1 MKHIRPYNESAA
13 ELWHKISYGDLFGHM
28 KGQLVEDFT
37 AKEVQVV
44 LGVASTLT
52 WSKVTEYKDRKL
64 REANP
69 VAFARVD
76 FSIDMRQ
83 NMSSLSKLRT
93 YNYKGGKLDL
103 PDIIHPRTKSNFM
116 VLQFFVHRSSAPG
129 KMLVFKTNDD
139 YFYVSVSIEVYN
151 RIHQGYYVC
160 DGIAALVDLIKTLGV
175 NNPR

>member
-1 MKHIRPYNESAA
+1 
-13 ELWHKISYGDLFGHM
+13 M

-37 AKEVQVV
+37 TKEAQLV
-44 LGVASTLT
+44 LGAAATLT
-52 WSKVTEYKDRKL
+52 WSNVTEYKDRKL

-83 NMSSLSKLRT
+83 NMSSLFKLRT
-93 YNYKGGKLDL
+93 YNHKGGELVL
-103 PDIIHPRTKSNFM
+103 RNIIHPRTKSNFLY
-116 VLQFFVHRSSAPG
+116 LQFFHRSLAPA

-151 RIHQGYYVC
+151 RVHQGYYVC